1 MPFAYYRPVLDVTRN
16 GVVFVDQPG
25 EAWAHLDDDVTPT
38 AHAGA
43 DNVNGFGDKTQVGLF
58 TPGDYLEVQLAP
70 VTVPSG
76 DRVVSATLYCFSA
89 GSGQTLAP
97 RLSARVG
104 TAAYTQLGTLPTDA
118 LLNSGNVTT
127 MVGNGTA
134 LRARVDAVSS
144 GVHNGSDT
152 VAVADVF
159 LEVETTTVVPV
170 TNVPQRVVA
179 TGGDTVNTVTWSSP
193 LAVSAAVTEYRVYT
207 IAGAAGGTVTR
218 VGTVTGAVRSFTHTG
233 LTNGRVYRYVVRSYN
248 GTAESGNSNQVAG
261 TPNPLGLVE
270 KAGGQPAGASTVTGG
285 SSAQNAN
292 DMDPATVWLS
302 LDASDT
308 EWWTVD
314 LGAARQ
320 ITRASVVMSTPGSG
334 NAQIQS
340 SSDYSSWFTRASA
353 PITSGTTTT
362 LNFASASARY
372 WRVLLSP

>member
-1 MPFAYYRPVLDVTRN
+1 MPFTYYRPVLDVTRN
-16 GVVFVDQPG
+16 GVVFIDQPG
-25 EAWAHLDDDVTPT
+25 EAWAHLDDDVTPIG
-38 AHAGA
+38 HAGA
-43 DNVNGFGDKTQVGLF
+43 DNVNGFGDKTQVGLL
-58 TPGDYLEVQLAP
+58 TPGDYFEVQLAP
-70 VTVPSG
+70 VAVPSG

-118 LLNSGNVTT
+118 LLNSGTVTT
-127 MVGNGTA
+127 LVGNGTA
-134 LRARVDAVSS
+134 LRVRVDAASS

-159 LEVETTTVVPV
+159 LEVETTTAVPTV
-170 TNVPQRVVA
+170 NIPQRVVG
-179 TGGDTVNTVTWSSP
+179 TGGDTLNTVTWSAP
-193 LAVSAAVTEYRVYT
+193 LTATAAITEYRVYT
-207 IAGAAGGTVTR
+207 VAGGTATR

-233 LTNGRVYRYVVRSYN
+233 LVNGRTYRYVVRSYN
-248 GTAESGNSNQVAG
+248 GTTESGNSNQVAG

-270 KAGGQPAGASTVTGG
+270 KAGGQPAAASTVTGG

-314 LGAARQ
+314 LGAPRQ
-320 ITRASVVMSTPGSG
+320 ITRASVVMSTPASG
-334 NAQIQS
+334 NTQIQS

-353 PITSGTTTT
+353 PITGGTTTT

-372 WRVLLSP
+372 WRVLLTP